1 MAIPIYQARFYGYHG
16 LWTKRPLHRLFPY
29 LQRMDDNRPV
39 IVLEERIA
47 QWRGSYGYVE
57 NAAAAIALAVTNER
71 ATNRIYHVADSEVLS
86 EAERLS
92 RVGQVAGWQGQ
103 VVAVPKEYLPEE
115 WNLPYNI
122 EQHWFQTQP
131 VSGTR
136 LQGSCTPK

>member
-1 MAIPIYQARFYGYHG
+1 MVYGP
-16 LWTKRPLHRLFPY
+16 RDPLHRLFPY

-39 IVLEERIA
+39 IVLEESAA

-57 NAAAAIALAVTNER
+57 NAAAIALAVTNEC
-71 ATNRIYHVADSEVLS
+71 AMNRIHVADSEVLS

-115 WNLPYNI
+115 WNLP
-122 EQHWFQTQP
+122 QHKKT
-131 VSGTR
+131 T
-136 LQGSCTPK
+136 LL